1 MSDHQDTKS
10 TQSLE
15 TFRLFLRVRNTFDTR
30 LTYKIHMWSRNISG
44 SWDKKGIEK
53 DNNLDTV
60 DVINSPYSNRHKFR
74 NIQATLCNINNKGN
88 NKITEL
94 RTILQRESQNS

>member
-1 MSDHQDTKS
+1 
-10 TQSLE
+10 
-15 TFRLFLRVRNTFDTR
+15 
-30 LTYKIHMWSRNISG
+30 MWSRNISG

-74 NIQATLCNINNKGN
+74 NIQAKLCNINNKGN